1 MIKPERKKKEEKR
14 KPTRTSNKMTISTY
28 LSIIPLYV
36 NRKNVPIK
44 RHGVADQIKKKKKD
58 PTICCLQETH
68 FSKRHTQTES
78 DFFHFHKVSLLKLL
92 NSYLNALRAKKQ
104 TMHFLQV
111 HMEVFQDRSHT
122 RPHPSQ
128 HI

>member
-44 RHGVADQIKKKKKD
+44 RHGVADQIKKKKRPNYMLD
-58 PTICCLQETH
+58 IIP
-68 FSKRHTQTES
+68 
-78 DFFHFHKVSLLKLL
+78 VLL
-92 NSYLNALRAKKQ
+92 NML
-104 TMHFLQV
+104 TWMG
-111 HMEVFQDRSHT
+111 
-122 RPHPSQ
+122 PSM
-128 HI
+128 